1 MSVAVKHVDAFHRSL
16 SGIDPEAARI
26 LEGDLRRQR
35 GNAVL
40 IPSENYAS
48 PAVLAAQG
56 SVMTNKYAE
65 GYPGSRYY
73 NGCEWM
79 DAIES
84 LVIERTKALFNAEHV
99 NAQTHSGS
107 QANVAAFQALLEPGD
122 RILSMQLSHG
132 GHLSHG
138 LAQNIAGKLY
148 DVAFYGVEEET
159 GRIDLNKV
167 ADLAES
173 HRPRLIIVGG
183 SAYPRLIDFAPWREI
198 ADSVGAH
205 LLADIAHIAGLIAGG
220 VHPSPF
226 GHADVVTT
234 TTHKTLRGPRGALV
248 MCRADLASAIDR
260 AVFPGLQGGPFM
272 HAMAAR
278 AVNLKEAMEPSFKE
292 YAAQVVKNAAALAD
306 GLLSAGFEL
315 VSGGTDNHLML
326 VDLRK
331 RPFSGKRAADRLEE
345 AGIIVNRN
353 SIPNDPR
360 SPFVTSGL
368 RPGSPALT
376 TRGMGESEMRFIAER
391 MAAAVKQSTG
401 EKGRAAI
408 RAEVKELC
416 ARFPIYPDI
425 SYLS

>member
-1 MSVAVKHVDAFHRSL
+1 MDRFHRSL
-16 SGIDPEAARI
+16 GELDPDTARI
-26 LEGDLRRQR
+26 LEGDLRRQQE
-35 GNAVL
+35 NVVL

-79 DAIES
+79 DAVES
-84 LVIERTKALFNAEHV
+84 LVIERAKALFGAEHV
-99 NAQTHSGS
+99 NAQAHSGS
-107 QANVAAFQALLEPGD
+107 QANIAVFQALLEPGD
-122 RILSMQLSHG
+122 RVLSMELSHG

-138 LAQNIAGKLY
+138 LPQNIAGKLY
-148 DVAFYGVEEET
+148 DVSFYGVDGET
-159 GRIDLNKV
+159 GRIDLDRV
-167 ADLAES
+167 ADLAKER
-173 HRPRLIIVGG
+173 RPRLIIVGG
-183 SAYPRLIDFAPWREI
+183 SAYPRTIDFAPWREI
-198 ADSVGAH
+198 ADSAGAY
-205 LLADIAHIAGLIAGG
+205 LLADVAHIAGLIAGG
-220 VHPSPF
+220 AHPSPF
-226 GHADVVTT
+226 GYADAVTT

-248 MCRADLASAIDR
+248 MCRPELASAVDK

-292 YAAQVVKNAAALAD
+292 YASRVVKNAAALAE
-306 GLLSAGFEL
+306 GLLAGGFEL

-353 SIPNDPR
+353 TVPNETR

-368 RPGSPALT
+368 RPGSPAAT
-376 TRGMGESEMRFIAER
+376 TRGMGESEMRQIAEW
-391 MAAAVKQSTG
+391 MSAAVKKAAG
-401 EKGRAAI
+401 EKGRARI
-408 RAEVKELC
+408 RAEASELC
-416 ARFPIYPDI
+416 ARFPIYPGI
-425 SYLS
+425 SYV

>member
-1 MSVAVKHVDAFHRSL
+1 MTNHADAFHRSL
-16 SGIDPEAARI
+16 SGVDPEAARI
-26 LEGDLRRQR
+26 LEGDLCRQR
-35 GNAVL
+35 DNAVL

-48 PAVLAAQG
+48 PSVLAAQG

-79 DAIES
+79 DGIES

-107 QANVAAFQALLEPGD
+107 QANIAAFQALLEPGD
-122 RILSMQLSHG
+122 RILSMRLSHG

-148 DVAFYGVEEET
+148 DVAFYGVDAET

-167 ADLAES
+167 EELAES
-173 HRPRLIIVGG
+173 HQPRMIIVGG

-198 ADSVGAH
+198 ADSVGAY

-226 GHADVVTT
+226 GYADVVTT

-248 MCRADLASAIDR
+248 MCRADLASDIDR

-292 YAAQVVKNAAALAD
+292 YAAQIVKNAAALAD
-306 GLLSAGFEL
+306 GLLSAGFDL

-353 SIPNDPR
+353 TVPNDPR
-360 SPFVTSGL
+360 FAVCDKRFAPWQPRLDDARHARSGDAPDCRL
-368 RPGSPALT
+368 DKRGGKEGDGRKG
-376 TRGMGESEMRFIAER
+376 TR
-391 MAAAVKQSTG
+391 
-401 EKGRAAI
+401 
-408 RAEVKELC
+408 
-416 ARFPIYPDI
+416 
-425 SYLS
+425 

>member
-1 MSVAVKHVDAFHRSL
+1 MTMTANHADAFHRSL
-16 SGIDPEAARI
+16 SGVDPEAARI

-35 GNAVL
+35 DNAVL

-56 SVMTNKYAE
+56 SVMTNKYSE

-84 LVIERTKALFNAEHV
+84 LVIDRAKALFNAEHV
-99 NAQTHSGS
+99 NAQAHSGS
-107 QANVAAFQALLEPGD
+107 QANIAAFQALLEPGD
-122 RILSMQLSHG
+122 RILSMRLSHG

-167 ADLAES
+167 SDLAES

-198 ADSVGAH
+198 ADSVGAY
-205 LLADIAHIAGLIAGG
+205 LLADVAHIAGLIAGG

-278 AVNLKEAMEPSFKE
+278 AVNLKEAMEPSFKD
-292 YAAQVVKNAAALAD
+292 YAAQIVKNAAALAD

-326 VDLRK
+326 VDLRN

-353 SIPNDPR
+353 TIPNDPR

-376 TRGMGESEMRFIAER
+376 TRGMGESEMRQIAEW
-391 MAAAVKQSTG
+391 MSAAVKKSTG

-416 ARFPIYPDI
+416 ARFPIYPDM

>member
-1 MSVAVKHVDAFHRSL
+1 MTAKHAEAFHRSL
-16 SGIDPEAARI
+16 SGVDSEAARI

-35 GNAVL
+35 DNAVL

-56 SVMTNKYAE
+56 SVMTNKYSE

-84 LVIERTKALFNAEHV
+84 LVIDRAKALFNAEHV
-99 NAQTHSGS
+99 NAQAHSGS
-107 QANVAAFQALLEPGD
+107 QANIAAFQALLEPGD
-122 RILSMQLSHG
+122 RILSMRLSHG

-167 ADLAES
+167 SDLAES

-198 ADSVGAH
+198 ADSVGAY
-205 LLADIAHIAGLIAGG
+205 LLADVAHIAGLIAGG

-278 AVNLKEAMEPSFKE
+278 AVNLKEAMEPSFKD
-292 YAAQVVKNAAALAD
+292 YAAQIVKNAAALAD

-326 VDLRK
+326 IDLRN

-353 SIPNDPR
+353 AIPNDPR

-376 TRGMGESEMRFIAER
+376 TRGMGESEMRQVAEW
-391 MAAAVKQSTG
+391 MSAAVKKSTG

-416 ARFPIYPDI
+416 ARFPIYPDM